1 MKHEELSKKIKLIFV
16 NHHSLELIFD
26 KIDHFFIIKA
36 QIDDILE
43 NITDQS
49 SKRNYKRKRIILSEN
64 LKSRYKNVIFDI
76 QTQTTNDLSL
86 ELNKNIQK
94 DFSKN
99 ILDMKLN
106 LTMLTPHELFTSPSS
121 RLANVRRL
129 NNTKFN
135 MKEILVKQNFC
146 NYQDD
151 ILCTSYK
158 YFGKNLLNCLDKV
171 NLSFI
176 NKR

>member
-26 KIDHFFIIKA
+26 KIDHFLIIKA
-36 QIDDILE
+36 
-43 NITDQS
+43 
-49 SKRNYKRKRIILSEN
+49 
-64 LKSRYKNVIFDI
+64 
-76 QTQTTNDLSL
+76 
-86 ELNKNIQK
+86 
-94 DFSKN
+94 KN

-171 NLSFI
+171 N
-176 NKR
+176 